1 MLVKV
6 EDRIDRELDFQASLE
21 DLETLQTVSGIL
33 DAIDMAWDDDAP
45 MIFFLIA
52 KVRLMAAMSLI
63 NEINLDL
70 YIEVPSELQY
80 EYDYIRSEVLESF
93 KDVEE
98 KLSTFNN

>member
-1 MLVKV
+1 MLTEL

-63 NEINLDL
+63 NGIQMDL
-70 YIEVPSELQY
+70 YLNIPDELKQ